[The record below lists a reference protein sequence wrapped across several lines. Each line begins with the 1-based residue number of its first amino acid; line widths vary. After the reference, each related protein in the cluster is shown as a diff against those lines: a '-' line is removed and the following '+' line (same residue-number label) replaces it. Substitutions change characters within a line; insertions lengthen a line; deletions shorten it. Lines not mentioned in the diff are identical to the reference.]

1 MFIMNKDLQ
10 KQFIM
15 FVAYLSQHRVESL
28 SDANLDDL
36 FQQANMFLLQFS
48 QQDLNEYNTAHHYVK
63 QLLMELL
70 RRKLKPKSLLLAF
83 DSDANLVIGKTEL
96 EAIFAAYDFDKRLE
110 LLDSL
115 TERCR
120 NDEQRRTLINI
131 AIEVTSNEC

>member
-1 MFIMNKDLQ
+1 MNKDVQ

-131 AIEVTSNEC
+131 AIEVTRNE

>member
-1 MFIMNKDLQ
+1 MNKDVQ

-28 SDANLDDL
+28 SDATLDDL

-96 EAIFAAYDFDKRLE
+96 ETIFAAYDFDKRLE

-131 AIEVTSNEC
+131 AIEVTRNE

>member
-1 MFIMNKDLQ
+1 MNKDVQ

-28 SDANLDDL
+28 SDATLDDL

-131 AIEVTSNEC
+131 AMEVTRNE

>member
-1 MFIMNKDLQ
+1 MNKDVQ

-28 SDANLDDL
+28 SDATLDDL

-131 AIEVTSNEC
+131 AIEVTRNE

>member
-1 MFIMNKDLQ
+1 MNKDLQ

>member
-1 MFIMNKDLQ
+1 MNKDVQ

-28 SDANLDDL
+28 SDATLDDL

-120 NDEQRRTLINI
+120 NDEQHHTLINI
-131 AIEVTSNEC
+131 AIEVTRNE

>member
-1 MFIMNKDLQ
+1 MNKDLQ

-131 AIEVTSNEC
+131 AIEVTRNE

>member
-1 MFIMNKDLQ
+1 MNKDVQ

-48 QQDLNEYNTAHHYVK
+48 QQNLNEYNTAHHYVK

-131 AIEVTSNEC
+131 AIEVTRNE

>member
-1 MFIMNKDLQ
+1 MNKDVQ

-28 SDANLDDL
+28 SDATLDDL

-131 AIEVTSNEC
+131 AIEVNRNE

>member
-1 MFIMNKDLQ
+1 MNKDVQ

-28 SDANLDDL
+28 SNATLDDL

-131 AIEVTSNEC
+131 AIEVTRNE

>member
-1 MFIMNKDLQ
+1 MNKDVQ

-28 SDANLDDL
+28 SDATLDDL

-70 RRKLKPKSLLLAF
+70 RHKLKPKSLLLAF
-83 DSDANLVIGKTEL
+83 DSDANLVIGK
-96 EAIFAAYDFDKRLE
+96 
-110 LLDSL
+110 
-115 TERCR
+115 
-120 NDEQRRTLINI
+120 NRT
-131 AIEVTSNEC
+131 

>member
-1 MFIMNKDLQ
+1 MQ

-28 SDANLDDL
+28 SDATLDDL

-131 AIEVTSNEC
+131 AIEVTRNE

>member
-1 MFIMNKDLQ
+1 MNKDVQ

-28 SDANLDDL
+28 SDATLDDL

-83 DSDANLVIGKTEL
+83 DSDANLVIGK
-96 EAIFAAYDFDKRLE
+96 
-110 LLDSL
+110 
-115 TERCR
+115 
-120 NDEQRRTLINI
+120 NRT
-131 AIEVTSNEC
+131 

>member
-1 MFIMNKDLQ
+1 MNKDVQ

-15 FVAYLSQHRVESL
+15 FVAYLSQHRMESL
-28 SDANLDDL
+28 SDATLDDL

-96 EAIFAAYDFDKRLE
+96 EVIFAAYDFDKRLE

-131 AIEVTSNEC
+131 AIEVTRNE

>member
-1 MFIMNKDLQ
+1 
-10 KQFIM
+10 M

>member
-1 MFIMNKDLQ
+1 MNKDVQ

-28 SDANLDDL
+28 SDATLDDL

-48 QQDLNEYNTAHHYVK
+48 QQDLTEYNTAHHYVK

-131 AIEVTSNEC
+131 AIEVTRNE

>member
-1 MFIMNKDLQ
+1 
-10 KQFIM
+10 
-15 FVAYLSQHRVESL
+15 
-28 SDANLDDL
+28 
-36 FQQANMFLLQFS
+36 MFLLQFS

-131 AIEVTSNEC
+131 AIEVTRNE

>member
-1 MFIMNKDLQ
+1 MNKDLQ

-96 EAIFAAYDFDKRLE
+96 KAIFAAYDFDKRLE

-131 AIEVTSNEC
+131 AIEVTRNE

>member
-1 MFIMNKDLQ
+1 MNKDLQ

-28 SDANLDDL
+28 SDATLDDL

-83 DSDANLVIGKTEL
+83 DSDANLVIRKTEL

-131 AIEVTSNEC
+131 AIEVTRNE

>member
-1 MFIMNKDLQ
+1 MNKDVQ

-15 FVAYLSQHRVESL
+15 FVAYLSQHRMESL
-28 SDANLDDL
+28 SDADLNNL

-131 AIEVTSNEC
+131 AIEVTRNE

>member
-1 MFIMNKDLQ
+1 MNKDVQ

-48 QQDLNEYNTAHHYVK
+48 QQNLNEYNTAHHYVK

-83 DSDANLVIGKTEL
+83 DGDANLVIGKTEL

-131 AIEVTSNEC
+131 AIEVTRNE

>member
-1 MFIMNKDLQ
+1 MNKDLQ
-10 KQFIM
+10 KQFVM
-15 FVAYLSQHRVESL
+15 FVAYLSKHRVESL
-28 SDANLDDL
+28 SDENLDNL

-48 QQDLNEYNTAHHYVK
+48 QQNLNEYNTAHHYVK

-70 RRKLKPKSLLLAF
+70 RRKQKPKSLLLAF

>member
-1 MFIMNKDLQ
+1 MNKDVQ

-15 FVAYLSQHRVESL
+15 FVAYLSQHRMESL
-28 SDANLDDL
+28 SDADLNNL

-83 DSDANLVIGKTEL
+83 DGDANLVIGKTEL

-131 AIEVTSNEC
+131 AIEVTRNE

>member
-1 MFIMNKDLQ
+1 MNKDVQ

-15 FVAYLSQHRVESL
+15 FVAYLSQHSVESL
-28 SDANLDDL
+28 SDATLDDL

-131 AIEVTSNEC
+131 AIEVTRNE

>member
-1 MFIMNKDLQ
+1 MNKDVQ

-96 EAIFAAYDFDKRLE
+96 EVIFAAYDFDKRLE

-131 AIEVTSNEC
+131 AIEVTRNE

>member
-1 MFIMNKDLQ
+1 MNKDVQ

-28 SDANLDDL
+28 SDATLDDL

-131 AIEVTSNEC
+131 AIEVTRN

>member
-1 MFIMNKDLQ
+1 MNKDLQ

-28 SDANLDDL
+28 SDATLDDL

-131 AIEVTSNEC
+131 AIEVTRNE

>member
-1 MFIMNKDLQ
+1 MNKDVQ

-15 FVAYLSQHRVESL
+15 FVAYLSQHRMESL
-28 SDANLDDL
+28 SDADLNNL

-83 DSDANLVIGKTEL
+83 DRDANLVIGKTEL

-131 AIEVTSNEC
+131 AIEVTRNE

>member
-1 MFIMNKDLQ
+1 MNKDVQ

-15 FVAYLSQHRVESL
+15 FVAYLSQHRMESL
-28 SDANLDDL
+28 SDADLNDL

-131 AIEVTSNEC
+131 AIEVTRNE

>member
-1 MFIMNKDLQ
+1 MNKDVQ

-28 SDANLDDL
+28 SDATLDDL

-120 NDEQRRTLINI
+120 NDEQRHTLINI
-131 AIEVTSNEC
+131 AIEVTRNE

>member
-1 MFIMNKDLQ
+1 MNKDVQ

-28 SDANLDDL
+28 SDATLDDL

-120 NDEQRRTLINI
+120 NEEQRRTLINI
-131 AIEVTSNEC
+131 AIEVTRNE